1 MQYVVNVSTSGI
13 HTLDTESKAIPAYG
27 LTKNAGTLLLQQIAM
42 DTDPRQMQIVS
53 FHPGGIFTEMAS
65 KVVNKDLYD
74 WDDEDLPGNFGVW
87 AASEEA
93 AFAHGRMLA
102 AHWDVDEL
110 KASTAG
116 KGSLL
121 PKIGLLSVTTD
132 EEVQN
137 RAAAGSA

>member
-1 MQYVVNVSTSGI
+1 
-13 HTLDTESKAIPAYG
+13 
-27 LTKNAGTLLLQQIAM
+27 
-42 DTDPRQMQIVS
+42 
-53 FHPGGIFTEMAS
+53 MAS
-65 KVVNKDLYD
+65 KVVSKDLYD
-74 WDDEDLPGNFGVW
+74 WDDEDLPGNFAVW

-110 KASTAG
+110 KASTVG

-132 EEVQN
+132 EEVQK

>member
-1 MQYVVNVSTSGI
+1 
-13 HTLDTESKAIPAYG
+13 
-27 LTKNAGTLLLQQIAM
+27 M
-42 DTDPRQMQIVS
+42 DTDPRQMQIIS

-65 KVVNKDLYD
+65 KVVPKELYN
-74 WDDEDLPGNFGVW
+74 WDDEDLPGNFAVW

-110 KASTAG
+110 KASTAV
-116 KGSLL
+116 GSVL
-121 PKIGLLSVTTD
+121 PKIGLLGVTTD
-132 EEVQN
+132 EEVQK